1 VKLYRDRSTAE
12 NRSSYYLDIKPFSL
26 NSKTQAA
33 FCQDTALHSRHLYPH
48 SSPHHTTPH
57 HSTPLHSTSDANMQ
71 FFKAIVVLTI
81 AALSQAAPTR
91 ECFQKMT
98 YHYIDK
104 SVCDSGHG
112 GSLPLLYHWP
122 L

>member
-1 VKLYRDRSTAE
+1 
-12 NRSSYYLDIKPFSL
+12 
-26 NSKTQAA
+26 
-33 FCQDTALHSRHLYPH
+33 
-48 SSPHHTTPH
+48 
-57 HSTPLHSTSDANMQ
+57 MQ
-71 FFKAIVVLTI
+71 FFKAIVVLAI

-112 GSLPLLYHWP
+112 GSLPLLYHWS